1 MCRSSGTGCAMIAAV
16 TGVAGGAPG
25 TKDSAPGWGGVS
37 WGFSRDGAA
46 AVRAARRSPYGPHTR
61 VT

>member
-25 TKDSAPGWGGVS
+25 TKDSAPGWGGFLGVFLGTGRPPS
-37 WGFSRDGAA
+37 ERP
-46 AVRAARRSPYGPHTR
+46 AVVPTVPILG
-61 VT
+61 